1 MSKKLIKETLDF
13 YFSKK
18 KNKDNDYIL
27 LLDEEVDVKVVNT
40 KEGSFTF
47 QKTKEVPTRYNIFSN
62 PNKIIKKEEIE
73 KLNPDKIDSKYFWK
87 YAIEKFPNFSISLY
101 PECKNDDDVNKAN
114 FNAAIWTGFY
124 DIIKTKIEH
133 TQNCKALEIG
143 PGYGSLFY
151 PLIEKYNNLIYY
163 ATDINKLFYYDGL
176 FECNGKSI
184 PKEVGKDFDLMF
196 SFNVFNHLSKKQ
208 RTSYYK
214 DVYRKLKKGGKF
226 IFNNFLIINED
237 ENNKKFLD
245 YVDEDGNYYN
255 NFLSQ
260 LIIIDF
266 YENLADELNDLGFS
280 INVKLSQGM
289 AIIECEK

>member
-1 MSKKLIKETLDF
+1 MSKKVIKEILDF

-18 KNKDNDYIL
+18 KNKDNDYTL
-27 LLDEEVDVKVVNT
+27 LLDEEVDVKVVNI
-40 KEGSFTF
+40 KDGSFTF

-62 PNKIIKKEEIE
+62 PNKITKKEEIE

-87 YAIEKFPNFSISLY
+87 YATEKFPNFSISLY
-101 PECKNDDDVNKAN
+101 PECKSDEDVNKAN
-114 FNAAIWTGFY
+114 FNAAIWSGFY
-124 DIIKTKIEH
+124 DRIKNKIEN
-133 TQNCKALEIG
+133 TEICKTLEIG

-184 PKEVGKDFDLMF
+184 PKEVGKDFDLIF
-196 SFNVFNHLSKKQ
+196 SFNVFNHLGKKQ

-214 DVYRKLKKGGKF
+214 DVYKKLKKGGKF
-226 IFNNFLIINED
+226 IFNNFLLINED
-237 ENNKKFLD
+237 ENSKNFLD

-266 YENLADELNDLGFS
+266 YENLADELNGLGFS
-280 INVKLSQGM
+280 INVKLSQGL